1 MYKISIINYQ
11 VGNLSNLYNYFNQIY
26 GSASI
31 TDNYK
36 DINTSDIVILPGV
49 GSYESAINCIEKK
62 GFLEELYN
70 FKLKGKKIIGIC
82 LGFQL
87 LFKSSNENSILTNGL
102 GFFNYKVKNLNQ
114 FKQFKNQKIPH
125 IGWNDISIMKEKYF
139 YFLHS
144 YAVEAELNEDF
155 TSYSTTDYEGLSF
168 ISYVEQENIFGVQFH
183 PEKSNHAFDERVIS
197 FIKK

>member
-26 GSASI
+26 GSTSI
-31 TDNYK
+31 IDNYK
-36 DINTSDIVILPGV
+36 DIDASDVVVLPGV
-49 GSYESAINCIEKK
+49 GSYKSAMNCIEQK

-87 LFKSSNENSILTNGL
+87 LFKSSNENTILTNGL
-102 GFFNYKVKNLNQ
+102 GFFNSKVKNLNQ
-114 FKQFKNQKIPH
+114 FKKFKNQKIPH
-125 IGWNDISIMKEKYF
+125 IGWNNISIMKEKYV

-144 YAVEAELNEDF
+144 YAVETELNEDF
-155 TSYSTTDYEGLSF
+155 ISYSTTDYEGLSF
-168 ISYVEQENIFGVQFH
+168 VSYVEQENIFGVQFH
-183 PEKSNHAFDERVIS
+183 PEKSNHIFDEKVIS